1 MSSIDVTP
9 DSKPRRRCAKCGG
22 DLRFSHREYA
32 GKGMSAAV
40 LRCAGCGDVIHDTAR
55 ESAPVQ
61 QRHTSKRH
69 RDLDAGP
76 PPNPVLDPEIAA
88 RLLDSTRDSG

>member
-1 MSSIDVTP
+1 MSSIDVTR

-88 RLLDSTRDSG
+88 RLLDSTSDSG

>member
-1 MSSIDVTP
+1 MSADASVET
-9 DSKPRRRCAKCGG
+9 KPRRRCAQCGG
-22 DLRFSHREYA
+22 ELRFSHREYA

-40 LRCAGCGDVIHDTAR
+40 LRCGACGEVIRDAAR
-55 ESAPVQ
+55 ETSQKP

-76 PPNPVLDPEIAA
+76 LDNPVIDPEIAA
-88 RLLDSTRDSG
+88 RLLESARDSG

>member
-1 MSSIDVTP
+1 MTIDAPRET
-9 DSKPRRRCAKCGG
+9 KPRRRCAKCGG
-22 DLRFSHREYA
+22 DMRFSHREYA

-40 LRCAGCGDVIHDTAR
+40 LRCVSCGDVIRDSAR
-55 ESAPVQ
+55 EAAQVT

-76 PPNPVLDPEIAA
+76 LANPVLDPDIAA
-88 RLLDSTRDSG
+88 RLLESTRDSG

>member
-1 MSSIDVTP
+1 MTGDPAT
-9 DSKPRRRCAKCGG
+9 DAKPRRRCAKCGG

-32 GKGMSAAV
+32 GRGTSSAV
-40 LRCAGCGDVIHDTAR
+40 LRCAACGDVIRDMAR
-55 ESAPVQ
+55 ETAQAP

-76 PPNPVLDPEIAA
+76 LDNPVIDPELAA
-88 RLLDSTRDSG
+88 RLLESTRDSS

>member
-1 MSSIDVTP
+1 MSLDVP
-9 DSKPRRRCAKCGG
+9 RESKPRRRCAKCGG

-40 LRCAGCGDVIHDTAR
+40 LRCTGCGDVIHDTAR
-55 ESAPVQ
+55 ETAPVA

-76 PPNPVLDPEIAA
+76 LENPVLDPEIAA
-88 RLLDSTRDSG
+88 RLLDSTRDSP